1 AWGSKTHGEQGRR
14 LLVEGRREGGPRR
27 PVKRYTTP
35 RRAARRVALGSR
47 PALASTGTGEPRGPP
62 VTSNQLRSA
71 SARRGPPAVD
81 RDLRAVDPARLVGG
95 EEEGEVG
102 DLLRL

>member
-1 AWGSKTHGEQGRR
+1 QRGQQPCAELDPEAGGVLAPVAVIQ
-14 LLVEGRREGGPRR
+14 LVRVGGVVERQAEGVVAGP
-27 PVKRYTTP
+27 P
-35 RRAARRVALGSR
+35 
-47 PALASTGTGEPRGPP
+47 LASKGTGEPRGPP